1 MRYLVIEKRMD
12 GSYCLRGQNSVKYP
26 EYWEMLDEAESFAV
40 PGGEVLV
47 LPVDVNDQVGPG
59 YGDTMA
65 YRGFGPEG
73 TQKARIVFAVDQD
86 RLWPMVEKVFDRL

>member
-1 MRYLVIEKRMD
+1 M
-12 GSYCLRGQNSVKYP
+12 
-26 EYWEMLDEAESFAV
+26 
-40 PGGEVLV
+40 
-47 LPVDVNDQVGPG
+47 NDQYGPG
-59 YGDTMA
+59 YGDTLA